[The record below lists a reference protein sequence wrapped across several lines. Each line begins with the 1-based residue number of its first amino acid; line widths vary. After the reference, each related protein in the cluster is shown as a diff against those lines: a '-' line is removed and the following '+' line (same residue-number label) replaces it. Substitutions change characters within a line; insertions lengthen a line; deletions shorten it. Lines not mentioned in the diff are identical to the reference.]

1 MAHYLEVFGGI
12 PLSGKIS
19 VGGAKNCALPL
30 LFATLLTP
38 EPCILKGVPRIQD
51 IEIAIKL
58 LESFGAEIEYQ
69 GNEIKVQNKKLKA
82 TEASYSLVKS
92 LRASFWVLGP
102 ILTRGG
108 AARVAL
114 PGGDIIGA
122 RPVDIHLA
130 GLQKMGAEIK
140 VSNGI
145 VYATACDGLKGAEIE
160 LHFPSVGA
168 THQLM
173 MAATLANGVTVLKNA
188 AREPEVIALA
198 EMLNLMGAEVSGAGT
213 KDIVITGQESLGG
226 VNFELIGD
234 RLEAA
239 TYLLAAL
246 ATKGELTVSGVDPEY
261 LSLPL
266 KLLQEMGAEIT
277 INGFQITAK
286 YKQRLKGINITTG
299 PYPEFATDL
308 QPLFT
313 ALFCLAEGESVIEE
327 TVFEGRFGFVSELC
341 RLGAKIRIHD
351 QKAIVTGQES
361 LSPAPV
367 DGLDIRAAGALLI
380 AALATKGKSEIHEI
394 QHLRRGYERLE
405 TKLKSI
411 GAEVNLKMNNADDF
425 VFAGC

>member
-1 MAHYLEVFGGI
+1 MTQYLEVFGGKA
-12 PLSGKIS
+12 LSGKVS

-30 LFATLLTP
+30 LFATILTS
-38 EPCILKGVPRIQD
+38 EECILRRVPRIQD
-51 IEIAIKL
+51 IELGIKL
-58 LESFGAEIEYQ
+58 LEHFGAEIDYL
-69 GNEIKVQNKKLKA
+69 GDEIKIRIRKLIA

-102 ILTRGG
+102 LLARGG

-130 GLQKMGAEIK
+130 GLQKMGADIK

-145 VYATACDGLKGAEIE
+145 VYATAPLGLRAAEID

-168 THQLM
+168 THQLI
-173 MAATLANGVTVLKNA
+173 MAASLASGTTVLKNA
-188 AREPEVIALA
+188 AREPEIVALA
-198 EMLNLMGAEVSGAGT
+198 EMLNQMGAEINGAGT
-213 KDIVITGQESLGG
+213 KEIIIIGQESLGG
-226 VNFELIGD
+226 TNFEIIGD

-239 TYLLAAL
+239 TYILAAL
-246 ATKGELTVSGVDPEY
+246 ATRGEVCVGGINPEY

-266 KLLQEMGAEIT
+266 NLLREMGAQIETNGYEIQVK
-277 INGFQITAK
+277 FK
-286 YKQRLKGINITTG
+286 KRLKAINLTTG
-299 PYPEFATDL
+299 PYPSFATDL

-313 ALFCLAEGESVIEE
+313 ALLCLAEGESVIEE

-341 RLGAKIRIHD
+341 RMGANIRIQE
-351 QKAIVTGQES
+351 QKAIVTGVEK

-367 DGLDIRAAGALLI
+367 DGLDIRAAGALVI
-380 AALATKGKSEIHEI
+380 AALATKGKTEIHEI

-405 TKLKSI
+405 QKITLLGGKITLK
-411 GAEVNLKMNNADDF
+411 AENLDDF
-425 VFAGC
+425 FLAGC